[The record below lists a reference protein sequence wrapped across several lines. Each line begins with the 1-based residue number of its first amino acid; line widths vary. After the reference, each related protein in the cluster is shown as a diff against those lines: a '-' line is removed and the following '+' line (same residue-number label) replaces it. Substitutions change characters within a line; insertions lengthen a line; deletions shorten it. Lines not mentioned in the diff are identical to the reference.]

1 MLKSSKAKLDHILS
15 IGNSRVDH
23 RGLGYTGESSSLKTM
38 IVKDTSIHE
47 PSPQSG
53 LNSKPKPPR
62 RKTKSSVTP
71 VVPATLAA
79 QPVVRQE
86 PLYERFRHMK
96 PSEFEG
102 STDPLEEFNDK
113 FYNRV
118 AMKAWQNEFNNI
130 KQGSMSF
137 TDVVHKFDQHA
148 RFYPHLVPIEDER
161 IRRMLDM
168 FCPKIAV
175 VTDSGEQQP
184 TTVAEYVRRAL
195 HAEYCLAKAKQEKAK
210 FFEEKKKDKLQSQ
223 QNQGNQLNNQ
233 VNRANLNDSHSNQN
247 HNKRK
252 RNFNGNKN

>member
-1 MLKSSKAKLDHILS
+1 
-15 IGNSRVDH
+15 
-23 RGLGYTGESSSLKTM
+23 
-38 IVKDTSIHE
+38 
-47 PSPQSG
+47 
-53 LNSKPKPPR
+53 
-62 RKTKSSVTP
+62 
-71 VVPATLAA
+71 
-79 QPVVRQE
+79 
-86 PLYERFRHMK
+86 
-96 PSEFEG
+96 
-102 STDPLEEFNDK
+102 
-113 FYNRV
+113 
-118 AMKAWQNEFNNI
+118 MKAWQNEFNNI